1 MIASQKSTITRN
13 TIKKCKRYLR
23 FFPRR
28 ESEEVILMLAAAGFA
43 VNDDD
48 LFYKYIRKITD
59 ANYLPAKLF
68 WLAFDLIIKGELDE
82 AKNRYALFLEQKREG
97 RY

>member
-1 MIASQKSTITRN
+1 MQKISQV
-13 TIKKCKRYLR
+13 
-23 FFPRR
+23 FPRR

-68 WLAFDLIIKGELDE
+68 WLAFDLIIKGELT
-82 AKNRYALFLEQKREG
+82 RRRIGMPFLEQKREG